1 MKKLILILLIVA
13 IAVMFTACDGVSDN
27 DNYSND
33 IVKCNVIYT
42 HAYINVGGD
51 FVNVEISRWGFFDAR
66 SDVIQL
72 ELKDG
77 TILVVDAENCI
88 IYNGTLPTGMTAFEQ
103 RVIEEAC
110 NELNVSTQGV
120 TLTLVS
126 SEYVA
131 WLDCDVY
138 NYILTLSDGSQWLV
152 GARENADGF
161 YCDVEREVLI

>member
-1 MKKLILILLIVA
+1 MRKLVLIILIVA
-13 IAVMFTACDGVSDN
+13 IIAVMLTACDEN
-27 DNYSND
+27 EDNYIGTNTYG
-33 IVKCNVIYT
+33 NVYCS

-51 FVNVEISRWGFFDAR
+51 FVNVEISRWGFVEKR
-66 SDVIQL
+66 DVFYL

-88 IYNGTLPTGMTAFEQ
+88 LYNGTLPTGMTAFEQ
-103 RVIEEAC
+103 KVIEYAC
-110 NELNVSTQGV
+110 KEMDWNTQEVS

-131 WLDCDVY
+131 WLDCEVN
-138 NYILTLSDGSQWLV
+138 NYILTLADGSRWLV

-161 YCDVEREVLI
+161 YCDVECEV

>member
-33 IVKCNVIYT
+33 IVKGNVVYT

-51 FVNVEISRWGFFDAR
+51 FVNVEISRWGFFSTR
-66 SDVIQL
+66 DVIQL

-88 IYNGTLPTGMTAFEQ
+88 LYNGTLPTGMTAFEQ
-103 RVIEEAC
+103 KVIEYAC
-110 NELNVSTQGV
+110 KELNRNTQGA
-120 TLTLVS
+120 TLTLVL

-131 WLDCDVY
+131 WLDCEVN
-138 NYILTLSDGSQWLV
+138 NYILTLADGSRWLV

-161 YCDVEREVLI
+161 YCDVECEIV

>member
-1 MKKLILILLIVA
+1 MRKLILIILIVA
-13 IAVMFTACDGVSDN
+13 TAVMFTACDGVSDN

-33 IVKCNVIYT
+33 IVKGNVVYT

-88 IYNGTLPTGMTAFEQ
+88 LYNGTLPTGMTAFEQ
-103 RVIEEAC
+103 RVIEYAC
-110 NELNVSTQGV
+110 KEMDWNTQEVS
-120 TLTLVS
+120 TLTLVHT
-126 SEYVA
+126 EYVP
-131 WLDCDVY
+131 WLKCECY
-138 NYILTLSDGSQWLV
+138 TYILTLADGSRWLV
-152 GARENADGF
+152 SAGENEDGF
-161 YCDVEREVLI
+161 DCDVECEV